1 MVDFRDYYEIL
12 GVARDADEKEIKK
25 AYRKL
30 ARKLHPDVNASE
42 DASDRF
48 KEINEAYQVLSDSE
62 KRARYDRFGADFER
76 YQSAP
81 GADTGNFADWY
92 SQQGGA
98 GPAGQNVH
106 FEYTTT
112 GGSGFSDFF
121 DLLFGQRGARGGG
134 DGFSHGGFNHP
145 GFGRAQPQP
154 IRGENYDQPVYLTLA
169 EALHGTTRTFELKT
183 ADGASKI
190 EVTIPPGVKNGGKVR
205 VAGKGSPGRY
215 GGAPGDVYL
224 VVNLKRDPVFELDG
238 NDFRTDVDVPLYTA
252 LLGGEV
258 ELKLPDGK
266 KIALTIPAGT
276 QNGSVIRL
284 RGQGWPKAVR
294 GQERGDLKVRVHVQL
309 PTDLTPEERRLFEEL
324 KAIRSGERVA
334 V

>member
-1 MVDFRDYYEIL
+1 MVDFRDYYDVL
-12 GVARDADEKEIKK
+12 GVPRDADEKQIKK
-25 AYRKL
+25 AYRQL
-30 ARKLHPDVNASE
+30 ARKFHPDVNTSP

-62 KRARYDRFGADFER
+62 KRARYDRFGADYQR

-81 GADTGNFADWY
+81 GADAGNFAEWFT
-92 SQQGGA
+92 QQGGA

-121 DLLFGQRGARGGG
+121 DLLFGQRGASS
-134 DGFSHGGFNHP
+134 DGFSRGGFGNG
-145 GFGRAQPQP
+145 GFGRAQPQA
-154 IRGENYDQPVYLTLA
+154 IRGQDFDQPVYLTLA

-183 ADGASKI
+183 ADGTSKI
-190 EVTIPPGVKNGGKVR
+190 EVTIPPGVKSGSKVR
-205 VAGKGSPGRY
+205 VAGKGGPGRN
-215 GGAPGDVYL
+215 GGTPGDVYL
-224 VVNLKRDPVFELDG
+224 VVNLKRDPVFEIDG
-238 NDFRTDVDVPLYTA
+238 SDLRAEVDVPLYTA
-252 LLGGEV
+252 ILGGEV

-266 KIALTIPAGT
+266 RIALTIREGT

-284 RGQGWPKAVR
+284 RGQGWPKTVR
-294 GQERGDLKVRVHVQL
+294 GKDRGDLKVRVNVQL

-324 KAIRSGERVA
+324 NAIRSGEPVK